1 MEYLWLY
8 MQVRYESKSL
18 LFPNKCKLLFCLN
31 GGKLVLTTNYTVI
44 GPKQNMQVHALQ
56 IFSTIWPSKIV
67 EVLFPRTIKIFENQ
81 CKELFS
87 IKISITSIRG
97 YIDKLVAG
105 NVSALTTNIVLQKL
119 HTIEI
124 TKIYQKKSR
133 PIINKISFLI
143 DIKVVN

>member
-1 MEYLWLY
+1 M
-8 MQVRYESKSL
+8 
-18 LFPNKCKLLFCLN
+18 F
-31 GGKLVLTTNYTVI
+31 G
-44 GPKQNMQVHALQ
+44 
-56 IFSTIWPSKIV
+56 
-67 EVLFPRTIKIFENQ
+67 NQ

-87 IKISITSIRG
+87 IKIPITSIRG